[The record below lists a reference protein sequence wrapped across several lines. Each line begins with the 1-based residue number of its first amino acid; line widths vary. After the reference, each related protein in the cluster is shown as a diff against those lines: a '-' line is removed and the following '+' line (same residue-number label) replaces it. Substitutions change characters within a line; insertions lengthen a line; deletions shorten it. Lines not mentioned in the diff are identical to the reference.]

1 MLPGDY
7 SEYKIFLEE
16 VTSDNTEDLAC
27 LRVLPYK
34 ISQDELKPETINQIT
49 NYLSDKWVELSL

>member
-34 ISQDELKPETINQIT
+34 ISQDELKAETINQIT
-49 NYLSDKWVELSL
+49 NYLSDK

>member
-7 SEYKIFLEE
+7 ELYKVFLEE
-16 VTSDNTEDLAC
+16 VTSDNTELLSC

-34 ISQDELKPETINQIT
+34 ISFPELKPEIINQIT
-49 NYLSDKWVELSL
+49 NYLSDK